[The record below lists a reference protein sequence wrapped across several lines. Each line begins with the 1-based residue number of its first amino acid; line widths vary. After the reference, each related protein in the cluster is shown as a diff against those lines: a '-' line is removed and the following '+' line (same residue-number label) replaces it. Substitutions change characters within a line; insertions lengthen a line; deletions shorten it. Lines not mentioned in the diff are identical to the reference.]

1 MAARVTEQVNV
12 QLRRN
17 NLGSHPL
24 IIHADDFGETEQI
37 TLGICEGVEAG
48 VVTSA
53 SIMANM
59 PATEFALG
67 RARSL
72 ADRASFGVHLTLCE
86 GRPLTRASSLVD
98 SGGNFCSKRQLF
110 LRSISGRLR
119 LADVEAEIG
128 AQLERVAAGGV
139 RVSHLDGHKHL
150 HQLPVVC
157 TAVAKVARRHGI
169 ERVRLAAMH
178 SWGGYS
184 TPSSAVRELLSIH
197 AGRVFRDS
205 ELRFPRS
212 LIDIRV
218 CMALA
223 DQPQKWIR
231 LAQSSGIVEIFCHP
245 GTELADQEKP
255 GSCVRSEE
263 LEFLLS
269 PQMRGLLVAGESQ
282 LVNYWSV

>member
-1 MAARVTEQVNV
+1 VNAQPRPDNDV
-12 QLRRN
+12 KPN
-17 NLGSHPL
+17 PL

-37 TLGICEGVEAG
+37 TLGICEGIEAG

-67 RARSL
+67 RARTL

-86 GRPLTRASSLVD
+86 GRPLTRAPSL
-98 SGGNFCSKRQLF
+98 SNARGEFCSKRELF
-110 LRSISGRLR
+110 LRSVSGRLR
-119 LADVEAEIG
+119 LSEVEAEVG

-157 TAVAKVARRHGI
+157 SAVANVARRHGL
-169 ERVRLAAMH
+169 ERVRLAARH
-178 SWGGYS
+178 GIAGYS

-197 AGRVFRDS
+197 AARVFRAS
-205 ELRFPRS
+205 NLRFPRC

-218 CMALA
+218 CMLLA
-223 DQPQKWIR
+223 SQPEKWAR
-231 LAQSSGIVEIFCHP
+231 LARSNGIVEIFCHP

-255 GSCVRSEE
+255 GSCHRSEE

-269 PQMRGLLVAGESQ
+269 PQMRGLIEAGESR
-282 LVNYWSV
+282 LVSYWSV